1 MSEATTTPMGW
12 KVDRAQSRN
21 RRLLG
26 RNSRVMV
33 ASIGML
39 PPTPSPMQNVRKQ
52 SASKL
57 LGAAKLQVSRQYT
70 PEMTVAEHESNSHET
85 ENRRDEALRRSACP
99 SARIIPTRS
108 ECLLTVRL
116 NAHLHDATQNVSRCR
131 NSTGTQK
138 QEQGWRT

>member
-1 MSEATTTPMGW
+1 MSEAITTPMGW

-21 RRLLG
+21 RRLFG

-57 LGAAKLQVSRQYT
+57 LGAAKLQVSCQYT
-70 PEMTVAEHESNSHET
+70 GELYWRAGDY
-85 ENRRDEALRRSACP
+85 R
-99 SARIIPTRS
+99 ARNK
-108 ECLLTVRL
+108 LT
-116 NAHLHDATQNVSRCR
+116 
-131 NSTGTQK
+131 
-138 QEQGWRT
+138 